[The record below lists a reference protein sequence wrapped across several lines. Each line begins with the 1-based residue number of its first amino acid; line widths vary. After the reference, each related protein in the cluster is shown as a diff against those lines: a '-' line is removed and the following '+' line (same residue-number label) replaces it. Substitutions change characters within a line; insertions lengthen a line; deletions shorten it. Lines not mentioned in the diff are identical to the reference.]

1 MSTASDSQK
10 ETGKDLSK
18 RRHSTDLLDI
28 LTSMTSGA
36 LAGAVAKTTIAPL
49 DRTKIIFQSKP
60 WYPSLIRNGLIT
72 KCTFSMYILEAVVE
86 VIQKAIW

>member
-60 WYPSLIRNGLIT
+60 WYPSLTLWFNYQ
-72 KCTFSMYILEAVVE
+72 MYIFNLEAVVE